1 VLATDIA
8 ASMVDLAAA
17 AASRAG
23 LTNVA
28 TRVMDAQRLEVEAE
42 SFDAVISVWP
52 HADPRLPQ
60 GVDGDPTSVAKRWEG
75 RRNGVLDP
83 GQYPFLSIPHSIAR
97 RVEVWRYHRS
107 LSGNSG

>member
-1 VLATDIA
+1 MR
-8 ASMVDLAAA
+8 S
-17 AASRAG
+17 SRFG
-23 LTNVA
+23 LMLIPDYHKALTEIR
-28 TRVMDAQRLEVEAE
+28 RV
-42 SFDAVISVWP
+42 F
-52 HADPRLPQ
+52 
-60 GVDGDPTSVAKRWEG
+60 AKRWEG